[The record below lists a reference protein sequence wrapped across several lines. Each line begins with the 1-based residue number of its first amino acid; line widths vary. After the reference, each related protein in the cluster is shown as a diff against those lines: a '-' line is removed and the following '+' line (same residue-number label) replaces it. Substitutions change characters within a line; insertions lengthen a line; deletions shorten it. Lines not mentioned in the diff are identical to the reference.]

1 MKHTLQKKKK
11 HEATD
16 TESLFLINLIQALL
30 REPESNM
37 SPIEY
42 LERYDACIRATG
54 HILERLGL
62 AEFDEQR
69 LIGWKATRCF
79 IALIADREANT
90 RKSTENW
97 VSYPK
102 RALVDLLFE
111 ATKDVHRRFVCEVL
125 ESLGLMGRVDFDG
138 WIPAP
143 RLSQL
148 IVEVG
153 ELKKYE
159 RM

>member
-1 MKHTLQKKKK
+1 MKQTLQEKKK
-11 HEATD
+11 HEVMD
-16 TESLFLINLIQALL
+16 TESSFLIKFIQTLL

-37 SPIEY
+37 DPIEY

-54 HILERLGL
+54 HIFERLGL

-79 IALIADREANT
+79 IALIADRDANPP
-90 RKSTENW
+90 KSTRNW
-97 VSYPK
+97 ANFPE
-102 RALVDLLFE
+102 RALVDILLV

-125 ESLGLMGRVDFDG
+125 ESLGLLRRADFDG

-148 IVEVG
+148 IVEVS